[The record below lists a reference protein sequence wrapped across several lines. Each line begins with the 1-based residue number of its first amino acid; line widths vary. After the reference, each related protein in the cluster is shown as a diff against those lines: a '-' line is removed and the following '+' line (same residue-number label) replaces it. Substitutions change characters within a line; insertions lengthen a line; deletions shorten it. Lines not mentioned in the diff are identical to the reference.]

1 MENILVAL
9 NVTKLNENTV
19 DFACYIA
26 NLSHSK
32 LTAIFIE
39 NTTARE
45 NLKLKKDYALPS
57 EEFGSSPGNDEW
69 TKIIDVKKKL
79 FHQACSNR
87 GTNCSVNDQQYLS
100 VEDFI
105 QETRFADLVIID
117 PETSYE
123 NKIESTPT
131 HFTKSITANSECPV
145 ILVPYSFEAIEE
157 IVFAY
162 DGSKSS
168 VFAIKQFMHILPE
181 LNSLPVTVVKVNTKE
196 GEALDEADKITDLLK
211 SHFSEIRYE
220 NLWGKPGDELFG
232 YLLKKANVF
241 IVMGAYGRGLLT
253 NSFKHS
259 TADLILKAINL
270 PIFITHF

>member
-1 MENILVAL
+1 MAL
-9 NVTKLNENTV
+9 NATKLNKNTV

-39 NTTARE
+39 KTESREKLETKKTFALTAE
-45 NLKLKKDYALPS
+45 ESGSLPGIVEWQKNL
-57 EEFGSSPGNDEW
+57 ETN
-69 TKIIDVKKKL
+69 KKL
-79 FHQACSNR
+79 FHDACSNR
-87 GTNCSVNDQQYLS
+87 GTNCSINHQQYLS
-100 VEDFI
+100 AEEFI
-105 QETRFADLVIID
+105 LETRFADLVIID

-123 NKIESTPT
+123 HDNETAPT
-131 HFTKSITANSECPV
+131 HFTRSITTNSECPV

-181 LNSLPVTVVKVNTKE
+181 LNSLPVTVVQVSSK
-196 GEALDEADKITDLLK
+196 DEDVLNEEDKISGLLQ
-211 SHFSEIRYE
+211 SHFSEIKYE
-220 NLWGKPGDELFG
+220 NLWGKPADELFG
-232 YLLKKANVF
+232 YLLNKVNVF
-241 IVMGAYGRGLLT
+241 VVMGAYGRGILT
-253 NSFKHS
+253 SSFKHS